1 MKTTISILVR
11 GGLIQGVY
19 NILNAKQTG
28 IIIVDDD
35 NLMQSS
41 DRETEALEQLTP
53 YQLDGDVEYKEI
65 HTILFNHIDSED
77 IDYTILG

>member
-65 HTILFNHIDSED
+65 HTILSNHIDSED